1 MTTDRALDRRLGVR
15 RLTARSVIAST
26 LLGVRPP
33 ELPTRSLVAT
43 AELLGVAPGTARVA
57 MSRMVAAGEL
67 AATND
72 GYRLVGATLLARQE
86 RQTRS
91 RTGPSDVTWDGAWHQ
106 VVVTGEARPP
116 SERVELRATLTA
128 RRYAELREG
137 VWLRPDNLGAHE
149 RVVTAGAPS
158 ETEGLGRLVGMEV
171 RPDDPATLAATLWDL
186 TGWSDRALLLRTEID
201 RLAPALEAGDEA
213 ALADGFVVSAAVLR
227 HFQADPLLPADLLPT
242 TWPGPDLRQRYDAF
256 DAAFRTTLTTWQR
269 THHTPHVQPNAR

>member
-1 MTTDRALDRRLGVR
+1 MTTDRDLDRRLGVR

-26 LLGVRPP
+26 LLGVTPP

-67 AATND
+67 AVTDD
-72 GYRLVGATLLARQE
+72 GYRLVSASLLARQE

-91 RTGPSDVTWDGAWHQ
+91 RTGPSDDTWDGAWHQ

-116 SERVELRATLTA
+116 TERVELRATLTA

-137 VWLRPDNLGAHE
+137 VWLRPDNLGADQ
-149 RVVTAGAPS
+149 RMPTTGG
-158 ETEGLGRLVGMEV
+158 TEGSDGRGRLLGMQV
-171 RPDDPATLAATLWDL
+171 RPDDPTDLAATLWDL
-186 TGWSDRALLLRTEID
+186 GGWADRARLLLTEVD
-201 RLAPALEAGDEA
+201 RLAAALEAGDDA
-213 ALADGFVVSAAVLR
+213 ALADGFVVAAAVLR

-242 TWPGPDLRQRYDAF
+242 DWPGPDLRHRYDAL
-256 DAAFRTTLTTWQR
+256 DTAFRTTLTTWQR
-269 THHTPHVQPNAR
+269 AHR